1 MRDVWLVV
9 MDTLKSVK
17 HTNIHVYNHSCN
29 INNMTMCDMLHA
41 TQHVS
46 VCTIFIYHEPCLSQT

>member
-29 INNMTMCDMLHA
+29 INNMTMCDMFHA
-41 TQHVS
+41 TQNVS